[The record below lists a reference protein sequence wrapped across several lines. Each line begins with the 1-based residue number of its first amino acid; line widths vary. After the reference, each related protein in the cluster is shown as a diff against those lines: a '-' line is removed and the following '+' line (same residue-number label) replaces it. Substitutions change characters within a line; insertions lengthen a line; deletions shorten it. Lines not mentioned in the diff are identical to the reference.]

1 MSSSGSDGIV
11 DPETARAID
20 SGRQSIGVLL
30 SAAQDRLQHVFVA
43 FVVGLLGGIFLMRLF
58 VWPAL
63 EADLLEAEAQ
73 VIAQTPFDVIL
84 MQVKIGLFAGAG
96 AAIPVLLYHARK
108 PLRERGIIP
117 DVTVKRRHVAVV
129 GVLCAG
135 LASVGVLYAYFLFFP
150 LMFEFL
156 AGNAVGAGLAPKY
169 SIVKW
174 TEFIFFLALSF
185 ALAAQLPLLMSA
197 LSYSGVVP
205 YETFRDK
212 WKYAVM
218 GIFAFGAFFSPPDP
232 FTQILW
238 ATPLILLYGLSLYL
252 SKVVVTFKRGREH
265 VDVTGVLAEF
275 WNRILGVAVLGFAGG
290 YAVGMYDGVGAFN
303 DALAFIGSSVRVPT
317 AGEAL
322 GVPPE
327 TGFLAL
333 GAAFAVLALLAAVLY
348 YVYVAVDR
356 AARAVASERRPG
368 SRPDPA
374 AIDLDE
380 LDAAGV
386 RAAPPEAFASMT
398 EDEALATAKRA
409 MDDGDEEKAQLV
421 LDRFDEA
428 QEAAA
433 AAEAEAEDAAAAA
446 EGAAGGDGGGGGSNP
461 VQSTAAGMMDAFT
474 EEETTEDDIGG
485 YYYDIR
491 FVLDSLRSRAFRIV
505 GTFMAVMVA
514 IFGWLYYG
522 GFGSLRDDFIARI
535 PAEVQPEAATWPIT
549 LHPVEALV
557 FQVKISVVLAA
568 IAVLPMVVYYLW
580 PSLAD
585 RGWVTGDRRT
595 IVVWAGSI
603 VGALTVGSYVGYGFV
618 APEVI
623 SFLVYDAVREGMV
636 ISYTVSTF
644 AWLVFLLT
652 VGIGLL
658 ADIPVTMVL
667 FHLGGIVS
675 FRTMRERWRVP
686 VLATFAFSALVT
698 PDSLYTMLLVAF
710 PIVAMYLVGLGLLY
724 LVTLGGRRGGAAE
737 PLGE

>member
-11 DPETARAID
+11 GPETARAID
-20 SGRQSIGVLL
+20 SGRQSVGVLL
-30 SAAQDRLQHVFVA
+30 SAAQDRLQHVFIA

-58 VWPAL
+58 IWPAL

-96 AAIPVLLYHARK
+96 AAIPVLLYHARQ

-265 VDVTGVLAEF
+265 VDITGVLGEF
-275 WNRILGVAVLGFAGG
+275 WNRILGVGVIGFAAG
-290 YAVGMYDGVGAFN
+290 YAAGMYEAAAAFN
-303 DALAFIGSSVRVPT
+303 DALAFIGSSVRAP
-317 AGEAL
+317 APSDAF

-327 TGFLAL
+327 TAFLVL
-333 GAAFAVLALLAAVLY
+333 GGVAAVLALLAAVLY

-386 RAAPPEAFASMT
+386 SAAPPEAFASMT

-421 LDRFDEA
+421 LDRFDDA

-433 AAEAEAEDAAAAA
+433 AEDAET
-446 EGAAGGDGGGGGSNP
+446 EGAAGGGDGGDSNP

-474 EEETTEDDIGG
+474 DEETTEDDIGG

-505 GTFMAVMVA
+505 GTFMAVMVG

-675 FRTMRERWRVP
+675 FETMRTRWRVP

-737 PLGE
+737 PVAE